1 MMTDTVRREK
11 RRAYAAVWRENNRE
25 KYNEY
30 HRKIQHKY
38 NPRLNAISEECT
50 KLVGSRKAYRAL
62 PSNERIRVRRLA
74 EARIF
79 YEEKVG
85 KWLQEDIGYY
95 THGRVSEE
103 TENEAFLRTI
113 LPPQPYKESTIF
125 RKGRTSKP
133 GKDLKKTYNYTCQVA
148 GCGETEVETA
158 HIRKHSLHDSV
169 DNETN
174 MWCLC
179 CNHHNAF
186 DKSRMIVEDDG
197 SFIRYKQDGTVCEYG
212 FIVYDDSHKVDVTFV
227 RKSREHHVRERQE
240 MD

>member
-1 MMTDTVRREK
+1 MNTDTVRREK

-74 EARIF
+74 EARLF
-79 YEEKVG
+79 YK
-85 KWLQEDIGYY
+85 EDIV
-95 THGRVSEE
+95 RQE
-103 TENEAFLRTI
+103 TEAEAWLRTI
-113 LPPQPYKESTIF
+113 LPPQPYKEYTNF
-125 RKGRTSKP
+125 RKGRMSKP

-197 SFIRYKQDGTVCEYG
+197 SFIRYKQDGTVCEHG
-212 FIVYDDSHKVDVTFV
+212 FIVYDDSHKVDVTFI
-227 RKSREHHVRERQE
+227 RKSREHHVSERQE

>member
-1 MMTDTVRREK
+1 MNFNKMWEK
-11 RRAYAAVWRENNRE
+11 NHEDRLA
-25 KYNEY
+25 YNEY
-30 HRKIQHKY
+30 NRLRQHRW
-38 NPRLNAISEECT
+38 NPRLNAISREAY
-50 KLVGSRKAYRAL
+50 KLAGGYNIYKKK
-62 PSNERIRVRRLA
+62 ERDERLQLRRTA
-74 EARIF
+74 EARLF
-79 YEEKVG
+79 YEEDN
-85 KWLQEDIGYY
+85 L
-95 THGRVSEE
+95 REE

-113 LPPQPYKESTIF
+113 LAPQPYKEYTNF

-158 HIRKHSLHDSV
+158 HIRQHTLPDSV

-186 DKSRMIVEDDG
+186 DKSRMIVEDDS
-197 SFIRYKQDGTVCEYG
+197 SFIRYNHDGTVREHG
-212 FIVYDDSHKVDVTFV
+212 FIVYDDNHKVDITFI
-227 RKSREHHVRERQE
+227 RKSREHHVNERQK

>member
-1 MMTDTVRREK
+1 MKFNKMWEK
-11 RRAYAAVWRENNRE
+11 NHEDRLAY
-25 KYNEY
+25 KEY
-30 HRKIQHKY
+30 SRLRQHRW
-38 NPRLNAISEECT
+38 NPKLNAISREAY
-50 KLVGSRKAYRAL
+50 KLAGGYNIYKKKTRD
-62 PSNERIRVRRLA
+62 ERLQLRRTA
-74 EARIF
+74 EARLF
-79 YEEKVG
+79 YK
-85 KWLQEDIGYY
+85 EDNI
-95 THGRVSEE
+95 RKE
-103 TENEAFLRTI
+103 TEAEAWLRTI
-113 LPPQPYKESTIF
+113 FPPQPYKESTIF

-197 SFIRYKQDGTVCEYG
+197 SFIRYKQDGTVCEHG
-212 FIVYDDSHKVDVTFV
+212 FIVYDDSHKVDVTFI

>member
-1 MMTDTVRREK
+1 MMTDTALEK
-11 RRAYAAVWRENNRE
+11 RRAYAAVWRDNNRE

-30 HRKIQHKY
+30 HRKIQHRY
-38 NPRLNAISEECT
+38 NPRLNAISREAY
-50 KLVGSRKAYRAL
+50 KLAGGYNIYKKKTRD
-62 PSNERIRVRRLA
+62 ERLQLRRTA
-74 EARIF
+74 EARLF
-79 YEEKVG
+79 YEEDNIRK
-85 KWLQEDIGYY
+85 
-95 THGRVSEE
+95 E
-103 TENEAFLRTI
+103 TEAEAWLRTI
-113 LPPQPYKESTIF
+113 FPPQPYKESTVF

-197 SFIRYKQDGTVCEYG
+197 SFIRYKQDGTVCEHG
-212 FIVYDDSHKVDVTFV
+212 FIVYDDSHKVDVTFI

>member
-1 MMTDTVRREK
+1 MNTDTVRLEK
-11 RRAYAAVWRENNRE
+11 RRAYAAMWRDKNRE
-25 KYNEY
+25 KHNEY
-30 HRKIQHKY
+30 HRKIQHRW
-38 NPRLNAISEECT
+38 NPKLNAISKEAY
-50 KLVGSRKAYRAL
+50 KLAGGYDIYKKKTSD
-62 PSNERIRVRRLA
+62 ERLKLRRTA
-74 EARIF
+74 EARLF
-79 YEEKVG
+79 YK
-85 KWLQEDIGYY
+85 EDIV
-95 THGRVSEE
+95 RQE
-103 TENEAFLRTI
+103 TEAEAWLRTI

-197 SFIRYKQDGTVCEYG
+197 SFIRYKQDGTVCEHG
-212 FIVYDDSHKVDVTFV
+212 FIVYDDSHKVDVTFI

>member
-1 MMTDTVRREK
+1 MNTDTVREK
-11 RRAYAAVWRENNRE
+11 SRAYAAMWRDKNRE
-25 KYNEY
+25 KHNEY
-30 HRKIQHKY
+30 HRKIQHRW
-38 NPRLNAISEECT
+38 NPKLNAISKEAY
-50 KLVGSRKAYRAL
+50 KLAGGYNIYKKKTSD
-62 PSNERIRVRRLA
+62 ERLKLRRTA
-74 EARIF
+74 EARLF
-79 YEEKVG
+79 YK
-85 KWLQEDIGYY
+85 EDIV
-95 THGRVSEE
+95 RQE
-103 TENEAFLRTI
+103 TEAEAWLRTI

-197 SFIRYKQDGTVCEYG
+197 SFIRYKQDGTVCEHG
-212 FIVYDDSHKVDVTFV
+212 FIVYDDSHKVDVTFI
-227 RKSREHHVRERQE
+227 RKSREHHVSERQE

>member
-1 MMTDTVRREK
+1 MNTDTVRLEK

-62 PSNERIRVRRLA
+62 PSNERIKIRRTA
-74 EARIF
+74 EARLF
-79 YEEKVG
+79 YK
-85 KWLQEDIGYY
+85 EDIV
-95 THGRVSEE
+95 RQE
-103 TENEAFLRTI
+103 TEAEAWLRTI

-197 SFIRYKQDGTVCEYG
+197 SFIRYKQDGTVCEHG
-212 FIVYDDSHKVDVTFV
+212 FIVYDDSHKVDVTFI

>member
-1 MMTDTVRREK
+1 MNTDTVRLEK

-62 PSNERIRVRRLA
+62 PSNERIKIRRTA
-74 EARIF
+74 EARLF
-79 YEEKVG
+79 YK
-85 KWLQEDIGYY
+85 EDIV
-95 THGRVSEE
+95 RQE
-103 TENEAFLRTI
+103 TEAEAWLRTI
-113 LPPQPYKESTIF
+113 LPPQPYKEYTNF
-125 RKGRTSKP
+125 RKGRMSKP

-197 SFIRYKQDGTVCEYG
+197 SFIRYKQDGTVCEHG
-212 FIVYDDSHKVDVTFV
+212 FIVYDDSHKVDVTFI
-227 RKSREHHVRERQE
+227 RKSREHHVSERQA

>member
-1 MMTDTVRREK
+1 MNTDTVRLEK

-62 PSNERIRVRRLA
+62 PSNERIKIRRTA
-74 EARIF
+74 EARLF
-79 YEEKVG
+79 YK
-85 KWLQEDIGYY
+85 EDIV
-95 THGRVSEE
+95 RQE
-103 TENEAFLRTI
+103 TEAEAWLRTI
-113 LPPQPYKESTIF
+113 LPPQPYKEYTNF
-125 RKGRTSKP
+125 RKGRMSKP

-197 SFIRYKQDGTVCEYG
+197 SFIRYKQDGTVCEHG
-212 FIVYDDSHKVDVTFV
+212 FIVYDDSHKVDVTFI
-227 RKSREHHVRERQE
+227 RKSREHHVSERQE

>member
-1 MMTDTVRREK
+1 MNTDTVRLEK

-62 PSNERIRVRRLA
+62 PSNERIKIRRTA
-74 EARIF
+74 EARLF
-79 YEEKVG
+79 YK
-85 KWLQEDIGYY
+85 EDIV
-95 THGRVSEE
+95 RKE
-103 TENEAFLRTI
+103 TEAEAWLRTI
-113 LPPQPYKESTIF
+113 LPPQPYKEYTNF
-125 RKGRTSKP
+125 RKGRMSKP

-197 SFIRYKQDGTVCEYG
+197 SFIRYKQDGTVCEHG
-212 FIVYDDSHKVDVTFV
+212 FIVYDDSHKVDVTFI
-227 RKSREHHVRERQE
+227 RKSREHHVSERQA

>member
-1 MMTDTVRREK
+1 MKNLNLDDDS
-11 RRAYAAVWRENNRE
+11 WRKTSHVGTKWKGRKAE
-25 KYNEY
+25 YNEY
-30 HRKIQHKY
+30 MRSRQHKY

-50 KLVGSRKAYRAL
+50 KLAGSRKAYRAL
-62 PSNERIRVRRLA
+62 PSDERIKLRRTA
-74 EARIF
+74 EAGLF
-79 YEEKVG
+79 YK
-85 KWLQEDIGYY
+85 EDIV
-95 THGRVSEE
+95 RQE
-103 TENEAFLRTI
+103 TEAEAWLRTI
-113 LPPQPYKESTIF
+113 LPPQPYKEYTNF
-125 RKGRTSKP
+125 RKGRMSKP

-197 SFIRYKQDGTVCEYG
+197 SFIRYKQDGTVCEHG
-212 FIVYDDSHKVDVTFV
+212 FIVYDDSHKVDVTFI

>member
-1 MMTDTVRREK
+1 MNTDTVRREK
-11 RRAYAAVWRENNRE
+11 RRAYAAVWREKNRE

-62 PSNERIRVRRLA
+62 PRNERIKFRRIA
-74 EARIF
+74 EARLF
-79 YEEKVG
+79 YK
-85 KWLQEDIGYY
+85 EDVV
-95 THGRVSEE
+95 RQE
-103 TENEAFLRTI
+103 TEAEAWLRTI
-113 LPPQPYKESTIF
+113 FPPQPYKESTVF

-197 SFIRYKQDGTVCEYG
+197 SFIRYKQDGTVCEHG
-212 FIVYDDSHKVDVTFV
+212 FIVYDDSHKVDVTFI

>member
-1 MMTDTVRREK
+1 MKTAQERKEK
-11 RRAYAAVWRENNRE
+11 ARVYAAMWRDKNRE

-30 HRKIQHKY
+30 HRKIQYKY

-62 PSNERIRVRRLA
+62 PSNERIKIRRTA

-79 YEEKVG
+79 YEEDNIRK
-85 KWLQEDIGYY
+85 
-95 THGRVSEE
+95 E
-103 TENEAFLRTI
+103 TEAEAWLRTI

-125 RKGRTSKP
+125 RKGRMSKP

-197 SFIRYKQDGTVCEYG
+197 SFIRYKQDGTVCEHG
-212 FIVYDDSHKVDVTFV
+212 FIVCDDSHKVDVTFI

>member
-1 MMTDTVRREK
+1 MNTDTVRLEK

-62 PSNERIRVRRLA
+62 PSNERIKIRRTA
-74 EARIF
+74 EARLF
-79 YEEKVG
+79 YK
-85 KWLQEDIGYY
+85 EDIV
-95 THGRVSEE
+95 RQE
-103 TENEAFLRTI
+103 TEAEAWLRTI

-197 SFIRYKQDGTVCEYG
+197 SFIRYKQDGTVCEHG
-212 FIVYDDSHKVDVTFV
+212 FIVYDDSHKVDVTFI
-227 RKSREHHVRERQE
+227 RKSREHHVSERQE

>member
-1 MMTDTVRREK
+1 MKTPK
-11 RRAYAAVWRENNRE
+11 RGTLGSEERLA
-25 KYNEY
+25 YNEFNRQQQY
-30 HRKIQHKY
+30 RW

-62 PSNERIRVRRLA
+62 PSDERIKLRRTA
-74 EARIF
+74 EARLF
-79 YEEKVG
+79 YK
-85 KWLQEDIGYY
+85 EDIV
-95 THGRVSEE
+95 RQE

-113 LPPQPYKESTIF
+113 LAPQPYKESTIF

-197 SFIRYKQDGTVCEYG
+197 SFIRYKQDGTVCEHG
-212 FIVYDDSHKVDVTFV
+212 FIVYDDSHKVDVTFI

>member
-1 MMTDTVRREK
+1 MNTDTALEK
-11 RRAYAAVWRENNRE
+11 RRAYAAVWRDNNRE

-30 HRKIQHKY
+30 HRKIQHRY
-38 NPRLNAISEECT
+38 NPRLNAISREAY
-50 KLVGSRKAYRAL
+50 KLAGGYNIYKKKTRD
-62 PSNERIRVRRLA
+62 ERLQLRRTA
-74 EARIF
+74 EARLF
-79 YEEKVG
+79 YEEDNIRK
-85 KWLQEDIGYY
+85 
-95 THGRVSEE
+95 E
-103 TENEAFLRTI
+103 TEAEAWLRTI
-113 LPPQPYKESTIF
+113 FPPQPYKESTVF

-197 SFIRYKQDGTVCEYG
+197 SFIRYKQDGTVCEHG
-212 FIVYDDSHKVDVTFV
+212 FIVYDDSHKVDVTFI

>member
-1 MMTDTVRREK
+1 MKTIDLVDDSWRKYCHAGPKWKGMYDE
-11 RRAYAAVWRENNRE
+11 WREYSRTQ
-25 KYNEY
+25 
-30 HRKIQHKY
+30 QHKY
-38 NPRLNAISEECT
+38 NPKLNAISREAY
-50 KLVGSRKAYRAL
+50 KLAGGYNIYKKKTRD
-62 PSNERIRVRRLA
+62 ERLQLRRTA
-74 EARIF
+74 ETRLF
-79 YEEKVG
+79 YEEDVVR
-85 KWLQEDIGYY
+85 Q
-95 THGRVSEE
+95 E
-103 TENEAFLRTI
+103 TEAEAWLRTI
-113 LPPQPYKESTIF
+113 LPPQPYKEYTNF

-197 SFIRYKQDGTVCEYG
+197 SFIRYKQDGTVCEHG
-212 FIVYDDSHKVDVTFV
+212 FIVYDDSHKVDVTFI
-227 RKSREHHVRERQE
+227 RKSREHHVSERQE

>member
-1 MMTDTVRREK
+1 MKTIDLVDDSWRKYCHAGPKWKGMYDE
-11 RRAYAAVWRENNRE
+11 WREYSRTQ
-25 KYNEY
+25 
-30 HRKIQHKY
+30 QHKY
-38 NPRLNAISEECT
+38 NPKLNAISREAY
-50 KLVGSRKAYRAL
+50 KLAGGYNIYKKKTRD
-62 PSNERIRVRRLA
+62 ERLQLRRTA
-74 EARIF
+74 ETRLF
-79 YEEKVG
+79 YEEDVVR
-85 KWLQEDIGYY
+85 Q
-95 THGRVSEE
+95 E
-103 TENEAFLRTI
+103 TEAEAWLRTI
-113 LPPQPYKESTIF
+113 LPPQPYKEYTNF

-197 SFIRYKQDGTVCEYG
+197 SFIRYKQDGTVCEHG
-212 FIVYDDSHKVDVTFV
+212 FIVYEDSHKVDVTFI
-227 RKSREHHVRERQE
+227 RKSREHHVSERQE

>member
-1 MMTDTVRREK
+1 MNSENVVPKNWNVAKKWRNNRKEWNEYRRE
-11 RRAYAAVWRENNRE
+11 R
-25 KYNEY
+25 
-30 HRKIQHKY
+30 QHQY
-38 NPRLNAISEECT
+38 NPRLNAISREAN
-50 KLVGSRKAYRAL
+50 KLAGGYNIYKKKTRD
-62 PSNERIRVRRLA
+62 ERLQLRRTA
-74 EARIF
+74 EARLF
-79 YEEKVG
+79 YK
-85 KWLQEDIGYY
+85 EDNI
-95 THGRVSEE
+95 RKE
-103 TENEAFLRTI
+103 TEAEAWLRTI
-113 LPPQPYKESTIF
+113 FPPQPYKESTIF

-197 SFIRYKQDGTVCEYG
+197 SFIRYKQDGTVCEHG
-212 FIVYDDSHKVDVTFV
+212 FIVYDDSHKVDVTFI

>member
-1 MMTDTVRREK
+1 MNTDTVRLEK

-30 HRKIQHKY
+30 HKKIAYRY
-38 NPRLNAISEECT
+38 NPKLNAISREAY
-50 KLVGSRKAYRAL
+50 KLAGGYNIYKKKTSD
-62 PSNERIRVRRLA
+62 ERLKLRRTA
-74 EARIF
+74 EARLF
-79 YEEKVG
+79 YK
-85 KWLQEDIGYY
+85 EDIV
-95 THGRVSEE
+95 RQE
-103 TENEAFLRTI
+103 TEAEAWLRTI
-113 LPPQPYKESTIF
+113 LPPQPYKEYTNF
-125 RKGRTSKP
+125 RKGRMSKP

-197 SFIRYKQDGTVCEYG
+197 SFIRYKQDGTVCEHG
-212 FIVYDDSHKVDVTFV
+212 FIVCDDSHKVDVTFI

>member
-1 MMTDTVRREK
+1 MNTDTVRLEK

-62 PSNERIRVRRLA
+62 PSNERIKIRRTA
-74 EARIF
+74 EARLF
-79 YEEKVG
+79 YK
-85 KWLQEDIGYY
+85 EDIV
-95 THGRVSEE
+95 RQE
-103 TENEAFLRTI
+103 TEAEAWLRTI

-197 SFIRYKQDGTVCEYG
+197 SFIRYKQDGTVCEHG
-212 FIVYDDSHKVDVTFV
+212 FIVYDDSHKVDVTFI
-227 RKSREHHVRERQE
+227 RKSREHHVSERQA

>member
-1 MMTDTVRREK
+1 MKTGIKYTHFENGRYRK
-11 RRAYAAVWRENNRE
+11 RDP
-25 KYNEY
+25 EY
-30 HRKIQHKY
+30 MRKKNIKG
-38 NPRLNAISEECT
+38 NAISREAS
-50 KLVGSRKAYRAL
+50 KLAGGYKVYRKKSRDERL
-62 PSNERIRVRRLA
+62 RIRREA
-74 EARIF
+74 EARVF
-79 YEEKVG
+79 YEEDNIR
-85 KWLQEDIGYY
+85 Q
-95 THGRVSEE
+95 E

-113 LPPQPYKESTIF
+113 IPPQPYKESTIF
-125 RKGRTSKP
+125 KKGRTSKP

-197 SFIRYKQDGTVCEYG
+197 SFIRYKQDGTVCEHG
-212 FIVYDDSHKVDVTFV
+212 FIVYNDSHKVDVTFI

>member
-1 MMTDTVRREK
+1 MKFNKMWEK
-11 RRAYAAVWRENNRE
+11 NHEDRLA
-25 KYNEY
+25 YNEY
-30 HRKIQHKY
+30 SRLRQHRW
-38 NPRLNAISEECT
+38 NPKLNAISREAY
-50 KLVGSRKAYRAL
+50 KLAGGYNIYKKKTRD
-62 PSNERIRVRRLA
+62 ERLQLRRTA
-74 EARIF
+74 EARLF
-79 YEEKVG
+79 YK
-85 KWLQEDIGYY
+85 EDNI
-95 THGRVSEE
+95 RKE

-113 LPPQPYKESTIF
+113 LAPQPYKESTIF

-197 SFIRYKQDGTVCEYG
+197 SFIRYKQDGTVCEHG
-212 FIVYDDSHKVDVTFV
+212 FIVYDDSHKVDVTFI

>member
-1 MMTDTVRREK
+1 MWTMKTGIKYTHFENGRYRK
-11 RRAYAAVWRENNRE
+11 RDP
-25 KYNEY
+25 EY
-30 HRKIQHKY
+30 MRKKNIKG
-38 NPRLNAISEECT
+38 NAISREAS
-50 KLVGSRKAYRAL
+50 KLAGGYKVYRKKSRDERL
-62 PSNERIRVRRLA
+62 RIRREA
-74 EARIF
+74 EARVF
-79 YEEKVG
+79 YEEDNIR
-85 KWLQEDIGYY
+85 Q
-95 THGRVSEE
+95 E

-113 LPPQPYKESTIF
+113 IPPQPYKESTIF
-125 RKGRTSKP
+125 KKGRTSKP

-197 SFIRYKQDGTVCEYG
+197 SFIRYKQDGTVCEHG
-212 FIVYDDSHKVDVTFV
+212 FIVYDDSHKVDVTFI

>member
-1 MMTDTVRREK
+1 MNTDTVRLEK

-62 PSNERIRVRRLA
+62 PSNERIKIRRTA
-74 EARIF
+74 EARLF
-79 YEEKVG
+79 YK
-85 KWLQEDIGYY
+85 EDIV
-95 THGRVSEE
+95 RQE
-103 TENEAFLRTI
+103 TEAEAWLRTI
-113 LPPQPYKESTIF
+113 FPPQPYKESTIF

-197 SFIRYKQDGTVCEYG
+197 SFIRYKQDGTVCEHG
-212 FIVYDDSHKVDVTFV
+212 FIVYDDSHKVDVTFI